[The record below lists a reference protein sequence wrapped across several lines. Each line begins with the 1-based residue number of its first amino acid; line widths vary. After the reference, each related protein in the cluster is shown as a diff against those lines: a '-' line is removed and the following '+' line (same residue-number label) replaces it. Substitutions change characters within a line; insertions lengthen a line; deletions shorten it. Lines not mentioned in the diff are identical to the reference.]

1 MINVVKFD
9 PDQLQLSKQ
18 DIIEML
24 DSISDRFKKNSKGNI
39 KFIISVEAMKMG
51 IRMMDDQTLTQ
62 IWTEII
68 NGFNE
73 LLYQNALNSN
83 QTWSEN
89 LKAVKEKIKNFD
101 KEYEALNKK
110 RDGKENY

>member
-1 MINVVKFD
+1 MKVTKFD

-18 DIIEML
+18 DIFEML
-24 DSISDRFKKNSKGNI
+24 DSISERFKKNKKGNY
-39 KFIISVEAMKMG
+39 KFIISVEAMKIG

-62 IWTEII
+62 IWSEII

-89 LKAVKEKIKNFD
+89 LKIVKDKLKNF
-101 KEYEALNKK
+101 E
-110 RDGKENY
+110 

>member
-1 MINVVKFD
+1 MSVVKFN
-9 PDQLQLSKQ
+9 PDELQLTKS

-24 DSISDRFKKNSKGNI
+24 DSISNRFKKNKKGNM
-39 KFIISVEAMKMG
+39 KFIISVEAMKIG
-51 IRMMDDQTLTQ
+51 IRMMDDQTLSL

-83 QTWSEN
+83 MTWSEN
-89 LKAVKEKIKNFD
+89 LKIVKEKISNF
-101 KEYEALNKK
+101 E
-110 RDGKENY
+110 

>member
-1 MINVVKFD
+1 MMKAVKFN
-9 PDQLQLSKQ
+9 PDELQLSKS

-24 DSISDRFKKNSKGNI
+24 DSISDRFKKNKKGNM
-39 KFIISVEAMKMG
+39 KFIISVEAMKIG

-62 IWTEII
+62 IWSEII

-89 LKAVKEKIKNFD
+89 LKIVKEKLKNF
-101 KEYEALNKK
+101 E
-110 RDGKENY
+110 

>member
-1 MINVVKFD
+1 MSQMNKVVKFN
-9 PDQLQLSKQ
+9 PDELQLTKQ

-24 DSISDRFKKNSKGNI
+24 DSISERFKRNKKGNY
-39 KFIISVEAMKMG
+39 KFIISVEAMKLG
-51 IRMMDDQTLTQ
+51 IKMMDNETLTQ

-73 LLYQNALNSN
+73 LLYQNALNGN

-89 LKAVKEKIKNFD
+89 LKIVKEKLKN
-101 KEYEALNKK
+101 YE
-110 RDGKENY
+110 

>member
-1 MINVVKFD
+1 MKAIQFN
-9 PDQLQLSKQ
+9 PDELQLTKQ

-24 DSISDRFKKNSKGNI
+24 DSICSRFKKNKKANY
-39 KFIISVEAMKMG
+39 KFIISVEAMKIG

-62 IWTEII
+62 IWSEII

-73 LLYQNALNSN
+73 LLYQNALNSD

-89 LKAVKEKIKNFD
+89 LRLVKEKIKRGGKFNS
-101 KEYEALNKK
+101 K
-110 RDGKENY
+110 RS

>member
-1 MINVVKFD
+1 MRVKLNKVVKFN
-9 PDQLQLSKQ
+9 PDELQLSKS

-24 DSISDRFKKNSKGNI
+24 DSISDRFKRNKKGNY
-39 KFIISVEAMKMG
+39 KFIISVEAMKLG
-51 IRMMDDQTLTQ
+51 IRMMDSETLTQ

-83 QTWSEN
+83 KSWSEN
-89 LKAVKEKIKNFD
+89 LKAVKDKIRNF
-101 KEYEALNKK
+101 E
-110 RDGKENY
+110 

>member
-1 MINVVKFD
+1 MKAVRFN
-9 PDQLQLSKQ
+9 PDELQLTKS

-24 DSISDRFKKNSKGNI
+24 DSISARFKKNKKSNY
-39 KFIISVEAMKMG
+39 KFIISVEAMKIG

-62 IWTEII
+62 IWSEII

-89 LKAVKEKIKNFD
+89 LKIVKEKLKNF
-101 KEYEALNKK
+101 E
-110 RDGKENY
+110 

>member
-1 MINVVKFD
+1 MKSVVKFD
-9 PDQLQLSKQ
+9 PDELQLSKS

-24 DSISDRFKKNSKGNI
+24 DSISDRFRKNKKGNI

-83 QTWSEN
+83 KSWSEN
-89 LKAVKEKIKNFD
+89 LKAVKEKIRNFD
-101 KEYEALNKK
+101 
-110 RDGKENY
+110 

>member
-1 MINVVKFD
+1 MKKMSKAVKFN
-9 PDQLQLSKQ
+9 PDELQLTKK

-24 DSISDRFKKNSKGNI
+24 DSISDRFKKNKKANY
-39 KFIISVEAMKMG
+39 KFIISVEAMKLG

-73 LLYQNALNSN
+73 LLYQNALNGDH
-83 QTWSEN
+83 TWSEN
-89 LKAVKEKIKNFD
+89 LKIVKEKIKNFD
-101 KEYEALNKK
+101 
-110 RDGKENY
+110 

>member
-1 MINVVKFD
+1 MKAIQFN
-9 PDQLQLSKQ
+9 PDELQLTKQ

-24 DSISDRFKKNSKGNI
+24 DSISARFKKNKKGNI
-39 KFIISVEAMKMG
+39 KFIISVEAMKIG

-62 IWTEII
+62 IWSEII

-73 LLYQNALNSN
+73 LLYQNALNSD

-89 LKAVKEKIKNFD
+89 LRLVKEKIKNFD
-101 KEYEALNKK
+101 
-110 RDGKENY
+110 

>member
-1 MINVVKFD
+1 MKAIKFN
-9 PDQLQLSKQ
+9 PDELQLTKT

-24 DSISDRFKKNSKGNI
+24 DSISARFKKNKKGNY
-39 KFIISVEAMKMG
+39 KFIISVEAMKIG
-51 IRMMDDQTLTQ
+51 IRMMDDQTLSQ

-83 QTWSEN
+83 LTWSEN
-89 LKAVKEKIKNFD
+89 LKIVKDKIRNF
-101 KEYEALNKK
+101 E
-110 RDGKENY
+110 

>member
-1 MINVVKFD
+1 MSAIKFN
-9 PDQLQLSKQ
+9 PDELQLTKS

-24 DSISDRFKKNSKGNI
+24 DSISERFKKNKKGNF

-73 LLYQNALNSN
+73 LLYQNALNSKLS
-83 QTWSEN
+83 WSEN
-89 LKAVKEKIKNFD
+89 LKIVKDKIKNFD
-101 KEYEALNKK
+101 
-110 RDGKENY
+110 

>member
-1 MINVVKFD
+1 MRKKMNKAVRFN
-9 PDQLQLSKQ
+9 PDELQLTKK

-24 DSISDRFKKNSKGNI
+24 DSISDRFKRNSKGNY
-39 KFIISVEAMKMG
+39 KFIISVEAMKLG
-51 IRMMDDQTLTQ
+51 IRMMDSETLTQ

-83 QTWSEN
+83 QTWSQN
-89 LKAVKEKIKNFD
+89 LKIVKDKLKNF
-101 KEYEALNKK
+101 E
-110 RDGKENY
+110 

>member
-1 MINVVKFD
+1 MSQMNKVVKFN
-9 PDQLQLSKQ
+9 PDELQLTKQ

-24 DSISDRFKKNSKGNI
+24 DSISERFKRNKKGNY
-39 KFIISVEAMKMG
+39 KFIISVEAMKLG
-51 IRMMDDQTLTQ
+51 IKMMDNETLTQ

-73 LLYQNALNSN
+73 LLYQNALNGN

-89 LKAVKEKIKNFD
+89 LKIVKDKLKNF
-101 KEYEALNKK
+101 E
-110 RDGKENY
+110 